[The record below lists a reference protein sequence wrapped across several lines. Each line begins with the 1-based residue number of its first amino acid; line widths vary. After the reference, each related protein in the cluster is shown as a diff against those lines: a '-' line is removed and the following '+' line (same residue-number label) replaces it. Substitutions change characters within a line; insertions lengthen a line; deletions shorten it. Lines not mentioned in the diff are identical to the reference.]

1 MRRLRNFAVLGV
13 PLILILV
20 GIVFYLWASAIAPE
34 KEVIHL
40 LLGITINAKELLTNI
55 ASGLFIVGVIGL
67 ALQIYEITKFFDER
81 LTNFFSSRHF
91 LSYLTSNRQKDLHEH
106 LTRLIWNVE
115 EIEAGGLYQF
125 INNEVYPYLTR
136 PFRRDYRARVD
147 SKIWEDRGDV
157 IERVTETEYYIE
169 NPIRSKADFTIKMET
184 RLKKITDL
192 HKELIEAEFIEI
204 GGERNEEVR
213 FEKIQE
219 TEDEAFYSLSLLIKK
234 VRESTHVKIKTKRYI
249 PIDDKNFNLFM
260 THPTNSF
267 HLDFTFPGDYG
278 FNTGIF
284 AIGATPNCIHKRA
297 HGVTVEYNGWM
308 LPSHGIT
315 IQREDTK
322 S

>member
-1 MRRLRNFAVLGV
+1 MRGLRRFAIWGV
-13 PLILILV
+13 PVLLISV

-34 KEVIHL
+34 KEIIPF
-40 LLGITINAKELLTNI
+40 LLGITINAKELLSHI

-81 LTNFFSSRHF
+81 LIKFFSSSHF
-91 LSYLTSNRQKDLHEH
+91 LSYLTPNRQKDLHEH

-115 EIEAGGLYQF
+115 EIEAGGLYHF

-136 PFRRDYRARVD
+136 PFRRDYKARVD

-157 IERVTETEYYIE
+157 IERITETEYYIE
-169 NPIRSKADFTIKMET
+169 NPLRGKVAFTIKMGT
-184 RLKKITDL
+184 RLKKIADL
-192 HKELIEAEFIEI
+192 DKELIEAEFIEI
-204 GGERNEEVR
+204 GGERNREVR
-213 FEKIQE
+213 FKKIQE
-219 TEDEAFYSLSLLIKK
+219 TEGEVFYSLSLPIKK
-234 VRESTHVKIKTKRYI
+234 VRKSTYVKIKTKRYI

-260 THPTNSF
+260 AHPTNSF

-315 IQREDTK
+315 IQREDKK